1 LIGMDIDKALG
12 IAASGM
18 EAQTTRLR
26 VIAENLA
33 NQDTTG
39 SKPGAD
45 PYRRKT
51 VTFENRLDRQL
62 GADTVRVKQVGRD
75 SSEFQQRYDPSN
87 PAANAD
93 GYVKLPNVNSLV
105 EVMDMREAERSYSA
119 NLAVMQTSRSMLT
132 RTIGLL
138 K

>member
-1 LIGMDIDKALG
+1 MELDKALD
-12 IAASGM
+12 IAARGM
-18 EAQTTRLR
+18 DAQTTRLR

-39 SKPGAD
+39 STPGAD

-51 VTFENRLDRQL
+51 VTFENRLDKQL
-62 GADTVRVKQVGRD
+62 GAETVRVKQVGRD
-75 SSEFQQRYDPSN
+75 NSDFQLHYDPSN

-93 GYVKLPNVNSLV
+93 GYVKVPNVNTLV

-119 NLAVMQTSRSMLT
+119 NLAVMQASRSMLT
-132 RTIGLL
+132 RTIDLL

>member
-1 LIGMDIDKALG
+1 MDLDKALG

-62 GADTVRVKQVGRD
+62 SADTVRVKQIGRD
-75 SSEFQQRYDPSN
+75 GSEFQQRYDPSN
-87 PAANAD
+87 PAANPD

-119 NLAVMQTSRSMLT
+119 NLAVMQASRSMLT

>member
-1 LIGMDIDKALG
+1 MDLTKAMAISARGMD
-12 IAASGM
+12 
-18 EAQTTRLR
+18 AQGTRLR

-39 SKPGAD
+39 STPGAD

-51 VTFENRLDRQL
+51 VSFENRMDQSL
-62 GADTVRVKQVGRD
+62 GTETVRVKDIGQD
-75 SSEFQQRYDPSN
+75 KSDLPLKYDPSH

-93 GYVKLPNVNSLV
+93 GYVRMPNVNSFV
-105 EVMDMREAERSYSA
+105 EVMDMREAQRSYSA
-119 NLAVMQTSRSMLT
+119 NLSVLQATRGMLSRVIGML
-132 RTIGLL
+132 